1 MRLKPLAPGKNIRLT
16 DASARAPKDAPPKP
30 EAVKAV
36 ERLGARIDELQDVL
50 YAEGRRALLVVLQGR
65 DTSGKDGTIR
75 KVFGPLD
82 PLGIMVASFK
92 APTEQ
97 ELFAMRRA
105 AWRKQGI
112 VVIRPA
118 DVRDEWTRQA
128 LVNEATRLY
137 GRREV
142 A

>member
-1 MRLKPLAPGKNIRLT
+1 MRSAMRGSLKRHLPRSLPT
-16 DASARAPKDAPPKP
+16 
-30 EAVKAV
+30 E
-36 ERLGARIDELQDVL
+36 DEL
-50 YAEGRRALLVVLQGR
+50 
-65 DTSGKDGTIR
+65 
-75 KVFGPLD
+75 FG
-82 PLGIMVASFK
+82 
-92 APTEQ
+92 
-97 ELFAMRRA
+97 MRRA

-118 DVRDEWTRQA
+118 DVRDDWTRQA

>member
-1 MRLKPLAPGKNIRLT
+1 MHNEVRGSL
-16 DASARAPKDAPPKP
+16 
-30 EAVKAV
+30 
-36 ERLGARIDELQDVL
+36 ERHLPQ
-50 YAEGRRALLVVLQGR
+50 
-65 DTSGKDGTIR
+65 
-75 KVFGPLD
+75 P
-82 PLGIMVASFK
+82 

-112 VVIRPA
+112 VVLRVA
-118 DVRDEWTRQA
+118 DVRDELIRQE

>member
-1 MRLKPLAPGKNIRLT
+1 MPRPRGSL
-16 DASARAPKDAPPKP
+16 
-30 EAVKAV
+30 
-36 ERLGARIDELQDVL
+36 ERHLPR
-50 YAEGRRALLVVLQGR
+50 
-65 DTSGKDGTIR
+65 T
-75 KVFGPLD
+75 
-82 PLGIMVASFK
+82 
-92 APTEQ
+92 APTEDD
-97 ELFAMRRA
+97 LLAMRRA

-137 GRREV
+137 GQREV

>member
-1 MRLKPLAPGKNIRLT
+1 VRSTVRGSLERHL
-16 DASARAPKDAPPKP
+16 P
-30 EAVKAV
+30 EA
-36 ERLGARIDELQDVL
+36 
-50 YAEGRRALLVVLQGR
+50 
-65 DTSGKDGTIR
+65 
-75 KVFGPLD
+75 
-82 PLGIMVASFK
+82 

-118 DVRDEWTRQA
+118 DIRDAWTRQA

>member
-1 MRLKPLAPGKNIRLT
+1 VRSEVRGSLERHL
-16 DASARAPKDAPPKP
+16 P
-30 EAVKAV
+30 E
-36 ERLGARIDELQDVL
+36 
-50 YAEGRRALLVVLQGR
+50 
-65 DTSGKDGTIR
+65 T
-75 KVFGPLD
+75 
-82 PLGIMVASFK
+82 
-92 APTEQ
+92 APTEE

-112 VVIRPA
+112 VVIRLA
-118 DVRDEWTRQA
+118 DIRDKWTRQA